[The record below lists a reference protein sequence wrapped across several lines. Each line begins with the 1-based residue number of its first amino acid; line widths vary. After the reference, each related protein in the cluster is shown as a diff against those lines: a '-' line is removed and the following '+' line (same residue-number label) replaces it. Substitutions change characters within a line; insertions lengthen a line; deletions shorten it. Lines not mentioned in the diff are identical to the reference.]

1 MAKQLPDQHSPLLA
15 LCKKVLLWV
24 ILPTALVVAGLYVM
38 GTYKSP
44 AKAEAD
50 RAAKEMAEKLN
61 AMSHAST
68 APLRRGRSDDGCPMS
83 LV

>member
-15 LCKKVLLWV
+15 LGKKVLLWV

-44 AKAEAD
+44 AEAEAD
-50 RAAKEMAEKLN
+50 RVAQEMAEKLN
-61 AMSHAST
+61 AMS
-68 APLRRGRSDDGCPMS
+68 RRLNRAVEEGTKR
-83 LV
+83 